1 MSSQS
6 TARLRLGPF
15 VHVST
20 QTLVQKKPNK
30 GLDWE
35 TADESESAFE
45 PLNHL
50 ADHRSQPPLPPPP
63 SVSCPFVML
72 FTSCHFQLPFP
83 PQKTGLEFTP
93 IANEEQSQGQMK
105 QIINLGSHF

>member
-20 QTLVQKKPNK
+20 QTLVQKKANK

-50 ADHRSQPPLPPPP
+50 ADHRSQPPLPPPTLCF
-63 SVSCPFVML
+63 VSLCDVVYFMPFSI
-72 FTSCHFQLPFP
+72 TISPK
-83 PQKTGLEFTP
+83 KTGLEFTP